1 MQTRYC
7 KSPLEPFPSLEYADA
22 DGLIAVGGDLSPQRL
37 QCAYSQ
43 GIFPWFEDGQ
53 PILWWSPDP
62 RCVLYPDQFK
72 TSRSLRKSIA
82 KLAFTVSYDT
92 AFARVIEACAAP
104 RSLQPGG
111 TWITSG
117 MHDAYCRL
125 HALGCAH
132 SVEVW
137 QGPDLVGGL
146 YGVSLGQIFYGESM
160 FSRVS
165 DASKF
170 ALKSLCE
177 RLGSRSYK
185 LIDCQIE
192 SAHLLSLG
200 AVSIPRKQ
208 FIHEMNLA
216 LDSDEPF
223 LSWNEAKTV

>member
-7 KSPLEPFPSLEYADA
+7 KPLLEPFPSLEHADS
-22 DGLIAVGGDLSPQRL
+22 DGLLAIGGDLSPERL

-72 TSRSLRKSIA
+72 TSSSLRRSIA
-82 KLAFTVSYDT
+82 KQAFTISYDT
-92 AFARVIEACAAP
+92 AFEQVIEACAVP
-104 RSLQPGG
+104 RALQSGG

-117 MHDAYCRL
+117 MYDAYCRL
-125 HALGCAH
+125 YDLGCAH
-132 SVEVW
+132 SAEVW
-137 QGPDLVGGL
+137 QGSDLVGGL

-177 RLGSRSYK
+177 RLVSRNYK
-185 LIDCQIE
+185 LIDCQVE

-200 AVSIPRKQ
+200 AVCISRKQ

-216 LDSDEPF
+216 LDSDEI
-223 LSWNEAKTV
+223 LSNWNEAKIA